1 MIGAMPTS
9 SLRRYNFK
17 QVLATL
23 VLLGLAIY
31 LFDVLLLFFA
41 AALLAVVFRAPSEW
55 LSRHTRLD
63 VRVSL
68 AIVLALIAGG
78 FALSAWLVGNT
89 IAEQTEGV
97 WKRLP
102 QAIDELRGRASEI
115 AVVGPAVE
123 SASTAN
129 TSTQMVSSGL
139 KTITAAFGA
148 VANFALVLFVAVLLA
163 AQPDVYE
170 RGFLHLVPKRH
181 RARAA
186 EVIAELGHMLRRW
199 TLGQL
204 CLMTLVGTLTYIG
217 FLAIGLEFAGALA
230 LLAGALTFIPFIG
243 SLAAGVVAVLV
254 SLAQG
259 VDIALLT
266 AAVYTGVQIIE
277 NVSEP
282 FIQQR
287 AVYLAPALLLF
298 AQAVMGALA
307 GAVGIVLAAPLAA
320 VTIVI
325 VKMLYVEDALG
336 DHQVM
341 KEN

>member
-1 MIGAMPTS
+1 MIDAMPTS

-78 FALSAWLVGNT
+78 FALSAWLVGHT

-123 SASTAN
+123 SAGDP
-129 TSTQMVSSGL
+129 STQMVSSGL

-204 CLMTLVGTLTYIG
+204 CLMTLVGVLTYIG

-307 GAVGIVLAAPLAA
+307 GPVGIVLAAPLAA

>member
-1 MIGAMPTS
+1 MPTS
-9 SLRRYNFK
+9 PLSRYTFI

-23 VLLGLAIY
+23 ILVGLAIY
-31 LFDVLLLFFA
+31 LFDILLLFFA

-55 LSRHTRLD
+55 LSRHTKLD
-63 VRVSL
+63 VRISL
-68 AIVLALIAGG
+68 AIVLVLIAGF
-78 FALSAWLVGNT
+78 FALSAWMVGHT

-102 QAIDELRGRASEI
+102 RAIDELRGRASEI

-123 SASTAN
+123 SASTA
-129 TSTQMVSSGL
+129 SSSSQIVSGGL

-148 VANFALVLFVAVLLA
+148 VANFAIVLFVAVLLA
-163 AQPDVYE
+163 VQPEIYE

-186 EVIAELGHMLRRW
+186 EVISELGHMLRRW

-204 CLMTLVGTLTYIG
+204 CLMVLVGTLTYVG
-217 FLAIGLEFAGALA
+217 FLAIGLEFAGALG
-230 LLAGALTFIPFIG
+230 LLAGVLTFIPYIG
-243 SLAAGVVAVLV
+243 SLTAGVVAVLV

-259 VDIALLT
+259 VDLALLT
-266 AAVYTGVQIIE
+266 AGVYAGVQIIE
-277 NVSEP
+277 NVCEP

-287 AVYLAPALLLF
+287 AVYLAPALLLL
-298 AQAVMGALA
+298 AQAVMGSLA
-307 GAVGIVLAAPLAA
+307 GPLGIVLAAPLAA
-320 VTIVI
+320 VTIVL
-325 VKMLYVEDALG
+325 VKMLYVEDTLG

-341 KEN
+341 QKD